1 MTTAVT
7 LRGRTDGFVTG
18 RSNPSVWARAK
29 RLVAY
34 RRILS
39 LLVRRDLKVAY
50 AGSALGYLWTILEPL
65 MLAIVFWFLFT
76 KILKRNAGFDPY
88 MLYLI
93 TGLLPWFWFSS
104 SVSAAAKCLRAEAQ
118 MVRSTNVPRE
128 LWVLRVIVT
137 NGMEYVFGLPVL
149 IIFALV
155 YTHPPTIYILVLPL
169 SIVIEF
175 VMLMGLGLILA
186 PLTVMFKDLERF
198 IPIVIR
204 LGYYGSPVL
213 YSTTRLPPQYRFVYN
228 FNPTSGFLEL
238 SHAMFFTAAM
248 NWAYAWH
255 AAVFAVVVLG
265 IGVVVFRKLERAVLK
280 EV

>member
-1 MTTAVT
+1 MTTAAS
-7 LRGRTDGFVTG
+7 LSGRTEGFVSG
-18 RSNPSVWARAK
+18 KSNPSVWQRAK
-29 RLVAY
+29 RLFAY

-39 LLVRRDLKVAY
+39 LLVKRDLKVAY

-65 MLAIVFWFLFT
+65 MLAFVFWFLFV

-88 MLYLI
+88 LLYLI

-104 SVSAAAKCLRAEAQ
+104 SIGGCAKSLRAEAQ

-128 LWVLRVIVT
+128 LWVVRVIVT
-137 NGMEYVFGLPVL
+137 NFMEYLFALPVL
-149 IIFALV
+149 VIFAV
-155 YTHPPTIYILVLPL
+155 AYMHPPTIYLLVLPL
-169 SIVIEF
+169 SMLIEF
-175 VMLMGLGLILA
+175 VMILGLGLILA

-204 LGYYGSPVL
+204 LGYYASPVL
-213 YSTTRLPPQYRFVYN
+213 YSTTKLPKQYRFVYS

-238 SHAMFFTAAM
+238 SHSIFFTQAM
-248 NWAYAWH
+248 NWRFAWH
-255 AAVFAVVVLG
+255 SAAFAVIVLG
-265 IGVVVFRKLERAVLK
+265 IGVVVFRKLERTVLK